1 VPTRALFFD
10 FDGLILD
17 TETPEVEEWQATFE
31 RHGAEFPLDYFLW
44 AVGRGAEQITERPI
58 DLFLKAV
65 PHLDRQE
72 VETEYNT
79 RRLGRIHAAPPRE
92 GVVELIDS
100 ALAAGLP
107 LYVVSSSRRVW
118 VEPHL
123 DRLGLRSRFVRT
135 VCADDAPRA
144 KPHPDLYL
152 EALRAASV
160 APQEVVAFE
169 DSANGVAAARAASI
183 RVVAVP
189 NPVTRHLDLSHADH
203 RFDSFLDF
211 DLATIR

>member
-1 VPTRALFFD
+1 MPTKALFFD

-44 AVGRGAEQITERPI
+44 AVGRGAEQITERPL
-58 DLFLKAV
+58 DLFMKAV
-65 PHLDRQE
+65 PHLVREE
-72 VETEYNT
+72 VEAEYNQ
-79 RRLGRIHAAPPRE
+79 RRLHRIHTSPPRE
-92 GVVELIDS
+92 GVVDLLDAAATEG
-100 ALAAGLP
+100 LA

-123 DRLGLRSRFVRT
+123 ERLGLRSRFIRT

-152 EALRAASV
+152 EALRVSDT
-160 APQEVVAFE
+160 APDEAIAFE
-169 DSANGVAAARAASI
+169 DSANGTAAAKAAGI

-203 RFDSFLDF
+203 QFNSFTEFTLHQ
-211 DLATIR
+211 IR